1 VANPTGK
8 QLLRSS
14 FELLQ
19 VNKKLLWMPVLSG
32 VSSLLIMGII
42 AGPLLL
48 SIHGPWNFR
57 QYLVVVFATAV
68 GSFATI
74 FFNVALTYAA
84 KEQIEGR
91 IIGIGEATR
100 FAYSKSSVIIRW
112 AIFAGVIG
120 LIISAV
126 ERRVGIFS
134 KVIGFLGALSWAVAV
149 FFVIPILTF
158 EELGPIDA
166 VKRSSRLMKET
177 FGTVTRSALRF
188 GAIFLPAT
196 IVALIVF
203 VAGIGTIHNSLVLG
217 VTVIIIGFGAL
228 VIVAAYQGAAAAFL
242 RLILYRYA
250 TGQSVPDL
258 GVNVSQM
265 FPRTLK

>member
-1 VANPTGK
+1 MANPTGK

-14 FELLQ
+14 FDLLQ

-32 VSSLLIMGII
+32 VSSLLIMGVI
-42 AGPLLL
+42 AAPLLL
-48 SIHGPWNFR
+48 SIHGPWNIR
-57 QYLVVVFATAV
+57 QYLVVAFAAGV

-91 IIGIGEATR
+91 IIGIGEATH
-100 FAYSKSSVIIRW
+100 FAFLRSSVIIRW
-112 AIFAGVIG
+112 AMFASVVGLVIN
-120 LIISAV
+120 AV

-149 FFVIPILTF
+149 FFVIPILAF

-188 GAIFLPAT
+188 GAIFLPAS
-196 IVALIVF
+196 IIALIVLF
-203 VAGIGTIHNSLVLG
+203 VGIAIIHTSLVLG
-217 VTVIIIGFGAL
+217 VAVVIVGFGAL
-228 VIVAAYQGAAAAFL
+228 MIVGAYQGAAGAFL

-250 TGQSVPDL
+250 TGQSVPNL
-258 GVNVSQM
+258 GVNVSNV
-265 FPRTLK
+265 FPRTLQ